1 MTDEER
7 EIWELV
13 RRSNRAW
20 MAGAVH
26 EVANLFDDAAVV
38 IAPGFQ
44 GRVQGRE
51 AIVRSYE
58 DFVHHA
64 RTQSFEELE
73 HSVDVFGDTAVVTYR
88 FSIRYTLNGQ
98 DGEQEETGQEVLVL
112 RRGPSGWK
120 AIWRTQVADAK

>member
-20 MAGAVH
+20 IAGAVH
-26 EVANLFDDAAVV
+26 EVANLFDEHAVV
-38 IAPGFQ
+38 VGPELQ
-44 GRVQGRE
+44 GRAEGRD

-58 DFVHHA
+58 DYVHHA
-64 RTQSFEELE
+64 RTLSFEELE
-73 HSVDVFGDTAVVTYR
+73 HSIDVFGDLAVVTYK
-88 FSIRYTLNGQ
+88 FAIRYSVS
-98 DGEQEETGQEVLVL
+98 GEAEERDETGQEVLVL

-120 AIWRTQVADAK
+120 ALWRTQIPS

>member
-20 MAGAVH
+20 IAGAVH
-26 EVANLFDDAAVV
+26 EVANLFDEHAVV
-38 IAPGFQ
+38 VAPGLP
-44 GRVQGRE
+44 GRAEGRD

-58 DFVHHA
+58 DYVHHA
-64 RTQSFEELE
+64 HTQAFEELE
-73 HSVDVFGDTAVVTYR
+73 HSVDVLGDTAVVTYR
-88 FSIRYTLNGQ
+88 FSIRYTLEAE
-98 DGEQEETGQEVLVL
+98 DGERDETGQEVVVL

-120 AIWRTQVADAK
+120 AIWRTQIADD